1 MNKWKSFGGSIDN
14 FKAHSKEVYTK
25 EMVEDYANKKIIEE
39 LEKLEKN
46 AGSGSDEMKKI
57 AINLIEIATEL
68 LSYTDVSLQDVIEEL
83 KLGKDENDT

>member
-1 MNKWKSFGGSIDN
+1 MKKWKSFGGSIDN

-25 EMVEDYANKKIIEE
+25 AIAEDYANKRVIEE
-39 LEKLEKN
+39 LEKLEQN
-46 AGSGSDEMKKI
+46 AGSGSDEMKEI

-83 KLGKDENDT
+83 KQE